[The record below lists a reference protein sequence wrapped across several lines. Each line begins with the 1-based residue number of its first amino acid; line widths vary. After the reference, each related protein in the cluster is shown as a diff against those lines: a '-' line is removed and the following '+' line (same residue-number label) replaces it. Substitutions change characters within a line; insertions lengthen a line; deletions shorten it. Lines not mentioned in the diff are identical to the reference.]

1 MGILYG
7 LFDLRFSR
15 PKADTLPRV
24 LMTSWQFRKRIWL
37 EKVWT
42 HTRFVLHVR
51 LKASMFS
58 VCKL

>member
-15 PKADTLPRV
+15 PKANTLSRV
-24 LMTSWQFRKRIWL
+24 LMTTWQFRKRIWL
-37 EKVWT
+37 EKIWT
-42 HTRFVLHVR
+42 HTRFVLHVK

-58 VCKL
+58 VYKL